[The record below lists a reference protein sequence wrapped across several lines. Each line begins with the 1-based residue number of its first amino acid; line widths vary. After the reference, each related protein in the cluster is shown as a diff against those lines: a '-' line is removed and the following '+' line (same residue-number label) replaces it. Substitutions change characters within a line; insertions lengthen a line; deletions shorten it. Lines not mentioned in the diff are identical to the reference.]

1 MAFHIFSLCPL
12 YLLLLMVLGNVAY
25 EFTDDIA
32 AEQEADRVVRLPGQ
46 PEVSFKQYAG
56 YVTVNVS
63 HGRALFYWFFEAAE
77 TPQAKPLLLWLNGG
91 NFSLHSLFLN
101 SLPSINFFFSC
112 FMIII
117 LMEIY
122 IEREIFFFFGKNRK
136 EIEGEVALQAM
147 KLWLIFY
154 PV

>member
-12 YLLLLMVLGNVAY
+12 YLLLVVALLLLMVLGNVAY

-101 SLPSINFFFSC
+101 SLPSINVFFFLFYDNNSYGN
-112 FMIII
+112 
-117 LMEIY
+117 IY
-122 IEREIFFFFGKNRK
+122 RERDFFFFWKK
-136 EIEGEVALQAM
+136 
-147 KLWLIFY
+147 
-154 PV
+154 